1 MSLNRFVRQ
10 LNPIQENKVNYVD
23 KVQYIVEQLAL
34 PKEVFDG
41 FEHEVNTKKSSSRRT
56 VITVKSANRD
66 DDRDEILFHIA
77 ERLHEQEVHVD
88 KHLP

>member
-1 MSLNRFVRQ
+1 MSNQHNEQAFKKIMQ
-10 LNPIQENKVNYVD
+10 Q
-23 KVQYIVEQLAL
+23 VEQLDRENMIEDDVQSIARAYGL
-34 PKEVFDG
+34 
-41 FEHEVNTKKSSSRRT
+41 HE
-56 VITVKSANRD
+56 D